1 MKGKVEAK
9 DFVSI
14 GLDVQLQVDD
24 VFFKEGARIKKG
36 DILVKFSD
44 YKERD
49 LNSKM
54 QELKQNLAVKNS
66 QLRFLKNQYGEGAD
80 TTNDINNLTGEIKA
94 LEGEL
99 IKLNNESGLVRR
111 AIISPIDGYIVKINA
126 LKGQYADS
134 LTPVVV
140 LAKIQDVKIVSEP
153 VRENQLQYVNVG
165 NTANISVINNNN
177 SYEAILYKI
186 KDKVKGTN
194 EYRYNKLIMPKNHIW
209 IAEVLKLYFWE
220 KKDVMT
226 AVEEI
231 FIKNPD
237 IFFMY
242 ASVYEDIYAC
252 DKNGQ
257 MMFESKEV
265 LDKFRKYRL
274 YFATTGMN
282 KVVIQ
287 KQEKYY
293 EKYGFGDINS
303 SLYKVKKV
311 ETSVDEFDNYAD
323 IDLNSYVDYAKNY
336 IEKNF

>member
-1 MKGKVEAK
+1 MVGMCTPRINEKYMVDTTKRETLEIFTKMKGKVEAK

-99 IKLNNESGLVRR
+99 IKLNSESGLVRR

-134 LTPVVV
+134 LTPVVI

-186 KDKVKGTN
+186 NNIGIENLKTLEFLTSDFKDLSLNQEVNIRLIHQKKENVITVPLNAVVK
-194 EYRYNKLIMPKNHIW
+194 RKSKNG
-209 IAEVLKLYFWE
+209 K
-220 KKDVMT
+220 T
-226 AVEEI
+226 
-231 FIKNPD
+231 
-237 IFFMY
+237 
-242 ASVYEDIYAC
+242 
-252 DKNGQ
+252 DKN
-257 MMFESKEV
+257 FK
-265 LDKFRKYRL
+265 LL
-274 YFATTGMN
+274 
-282 KVVIQ
+282 
-287 KQEKYY
+287 
-293 EKYGFGDINS
+293 
-303 SLYKVKKV
+303 
-311 ETSVDEFDNYAD
+311 
-323 IDLNSYVDYAKNY
+323 
-336 IEKNF
+336 